1 MKRRITALTLGV
13 LLIFG
18 AFLCGCKE
26 EKEGLTLSRS
36 ELVMSVDDIFFINV
50 DRFGEETVWSSSAE
64 DVVLAEATSDSAYA
78 CLTAK
83 SEGEAIVAAV
93 VGKERAECRVKVTSV
108 RLSSQFENN
117 EYTLDC
123 NVQTSVKLDISVEGS
138 EDDEIIFENLSVG
151 IATLSADGT
160 VTAKRNGVC
169 QIRVTHVDSGANI
182 VVSITVIGLPQLT
195 AAEMPNHV
203 YSGVYDVYHVQGI
216 CLDKEN
222 QYLYYTFTNIF
233 VKTDTEGN
241 LIGTMTGYPGHLGD
255 CTFNENDGKVY
266 ASFYLANG
274 EYDWYG
280 EDMYYVAIIDVDKID
295 EVGMSYETED
305 LMKVVQLSNVAA
317 YAKEDTDG
325 DGNADG
331 KFGII
336 GIDGCEMGPKF
347 GVSDGKEYLTV
358 SASVPKNLAR
368 TDNDYQVL
376 WQYDVTEWWANL
388 AQPFDAENLPLQTVT
403 PDGEYFLLTGNGEYG
418 IQDTAYDESTKCWY
432 FITYEILR
440 EGYAADSFC
449 FVVSAESAPV
459 SGTLLGQP
467 TETQGM
473 LLSTVNKGMNNGLN
487 DIYYYDFWEAC
498 TGLVSLGDGYFYV
511 SESGTDGSGR
521 QYTNVYKYKWTG
533 EVTKGFEKIA

>member
-26 EKEGLTLSRS
+26 EKAGLTLSRS

-241 LIGTMTGYPGHLGD
+241 LIGTMTGYP
-255 CTFNENDGKVY
+255 
-266 ASFYLANG
+266 
-274 EYDWYG
+274 
-280 EDMYYVAIIDVDKID
+280 
-295 EVGMSYETED
+295 
-305 LMKVVQLSNVAA
+305 
-317 YAKEDTDG
+317 DG